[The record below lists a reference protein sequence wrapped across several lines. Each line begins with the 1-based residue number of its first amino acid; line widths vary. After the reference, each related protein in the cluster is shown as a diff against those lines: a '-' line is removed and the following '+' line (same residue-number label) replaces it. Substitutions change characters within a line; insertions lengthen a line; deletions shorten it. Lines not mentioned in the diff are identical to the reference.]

1 MERYVAMIST
11 DEDDR
16 YITESTLTE
25 IEDHIPIKYLHSIS
39 DLDELIPAEGMPSV
53 ILLNDHGITHS
64 SDQWLKQ
71 LKAHTNYN
79 HIPVVI
85 LGEVSTEEYIH
96 DCYRAGAN
104 TFITKPSS
112 IAETKKKIETF
123 FRYWFDVAAVLCG
136 VALFW

>member
-25 IEDHIPIKYLHSIS
+25 IENHIPIKYLRSIS
-39 DLDELIPAEGMPSV
+39 DLDQSITTEGMPSV
-53 ILLNDHGITHS
+53 ILLNDRGITHS

-71 LKAHTNYN
+71 LKHHTSYN

-112 IAETKKKIETF
+112 VAETKKKIETF
-123 FRYWFDVAAVLCG
+123 FRYWFDVAAV
-136 VALFW
+136 